1 MSDGAKG
8 GWICAALYASAC
20 AFGVFGWFGLVLLVI
35 VASSVVLIRSIN
47 AEQGAKRAKQRPT
60 KTRNV
65 AAGQRCPLCH
75 ADFEVEEVAE
85 TCAGCGTLY
94 HQGCREE
101 WRVCA
106 TLGCRKQKRTLRSQ
120 GDLFL
125 VARAPGPRVQAK
137 PKVRR
142 KICLRKDPSSGVLE
156 VPRSEPISFDPPQ
169 RLPDPPPLPDLERR
183 PSPAQLSRAAQR
195 VLHRRVAS

>member
-35 VASSVVLIRSIN
+35 VASSVVLLRAIKSGEAPQRT
-47 AEQGAKRAKQRPT
+47 KRRPV
-60 KTRNV
+60 KSCNV

-94 HQGCREE
+94 HLGCREE

-125 VARAPGPRVQAK
+125 VSRTPSPTVRAK

-142 KICLRKDPSSGVLE
+142 KIRLHKDPSSGVLE
-156 VPRSEPISFDPPQ
+156 VPRGEPISFDPPQ